1 MVRHYRS
8 NRMKGSRKKKSYRKS
23 YLNRKNKYN
32 KLKNK
37 RFSKKRRNSKKKS
50 KRKMYKG
57 GTETEQEMDN
67 EMDNETDT
75 ENQEVTCA
83 ICGKQVHKKDT
94 LIPRVC
100 LNENGGRAHRI
111 CKDCWWDTFAK
122 EGEPHNCPGCEKGLP
137 LTFVKGLDDGEI
149 IDLT

>member
-1 MVRHYRS
+1 MVRHHQINSHKR
-8 NRMKGSRKKKSYRKS
+8 KSYRKPH
-23 YLNRKNKYN
+23 LNRKSKYN

-37 RFSKKRRNSKKKS
+37 RFSKKKRNSKKKS

-57 GTETEQEMDN
+57 GTEMNN
-67 EMDNETDT
+67 EMNTEMNT

-83 ICGKQVHKKDT
+83 MCGKQVHKKDT

-100 LNENGGRAHRI
+100 LNQHQGRAHRI
-111 CKDCWWDTFAK
+111 CGKCWWDDFAK

-137 LTFVKGLDDGEI
+137 LTYVKGLDDGEI

>member
-1 MVRHYRS
+1 MVKHYRS

-23 YLNRKNKYN
+23 YINRKSKYN

-37 RFSKKRRNSKKKS
+37 RFSKKKRNSKKKS
-50 KRKMYKG
+50 KRKTHKG
-57 GTETEQEMDN
+57 GTETEDKLEDELEDEAQ
-67 EMDNETDT
+67 
-75 ENQEVTCA
+75 QVTCA
-83 ICGKQVHKKDT
+83 ICGEQVHKKDT

>member
-57 GTETEQEMDN
+57 GTETEQ